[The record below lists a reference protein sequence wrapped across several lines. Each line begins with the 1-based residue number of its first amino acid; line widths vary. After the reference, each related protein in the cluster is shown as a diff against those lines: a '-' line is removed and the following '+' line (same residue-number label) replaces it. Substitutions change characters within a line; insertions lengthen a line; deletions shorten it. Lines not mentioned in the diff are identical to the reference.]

1 MRVSKVNELFKC
13 RTLTAGQWSLTPW
26 RRALELCGG
35 EKVKAGTDGEDGKGQ
50 MLGRKRQIRRK
61 RDREKGRQTE
71 KETERDG
78 LKMATKSRA
87 ICGYKDGSGFKSFP
101 HSHYSCFSFVFVD
114 KGLKIRVYGKIE
126 RRWWGAISCFQ
137 TCMIWRESDS
147 HFLSQIRV
155 YSQPYLS
162 IIPGDQLSHKQVN
175 LFIWSAHIAAYHTT
189 VQLSQDW
196 LCASV
201 VDPVDKN
208 TYLIKPHGKI
218 RTCRKHDRQHEYSM
232 TNYDTPW

>member
-101 HSHYSCFSFVFVD
+101 HSRYSCFSFVFVD
-114 KGLKIRVYGKIE
+114 KGLKIRVYGEIE

-137 TCMIWRESDS
+137 TCMICVN
-147 HFLSQIRV
+147 QIPTFYHRSEFIPSRIWV
-155 YSQPYLS
+155 LYQETNYHTNKS
-162 IIPGDQLSHKQVN
+162 ICLFDQL
-175 LFIWSAHIAAYHTT
+175 I
-189 VQLSQDW
+189 
-196 LCASV
+196 
-201 VDPVDKN
+201 
-208 TYLIKPHGKI
+208 
-218 RTCRKHDRQHEYSM
+218 
-232 TNYDTPW
+232 